1 MQSSHLIAQTE
12 FAKSRR
18 DELIGHAARQRLIQT
33 ATDGQERKT
42 STLRHRLGNLLVR
55 SGERLQA
62 ANRSQPADDFGTSAG
77 VLHLAR

>member
-1 MQSSHLIAQTE
+1 MYSGHPITYIEMTASRNADILREA
-12 FAKSRR
+12 AK
-18 DELIGHAARQRLIQT
+18 ARLVNSIN
-33 ATDGQERKT
+33 AGKAPKI

-62 ANRSQPADDFGTSAG
+62 ASRPIPVDESGG

>member
-12 FAKSRR
+12 FARSRS
-18 DELIGHAARQRLIQT
+18 DELIREATRQRLIQT
-33 ATDGQERKT
+33 ATDNQERNT
-42 STLRHRLGNLLVR
+42 TTLRHRLGNLLVR

-62 ANRSQPADDFGTSAG
+62 ANCAQPADDFGTSAG